1 MSMPDQPLLA
11 ARRISRWFGENQVL
25 FDIDLALQPGEV
37 HALLGENG
45 AGKSTLVRI
54 LAGYLSPSD
63 GEVRLADEVRHYR
76 SSGDA
81 EADGVVMIHQELALA
96 EQLSAEENIFLGRE
110 LRRGPFLD
118 RRAMRERCREALAE
132 LETRVDPRARV
143 KDLSTSDQQMVE
155 IAKAITRD
163 VRVLIMDEPTAS
175 LTEHEVEVLFALIG
189 RLRQRGVAILYISHK
204 LREIERIADRV
215 TVLRDGRL
223 IDSGPMAGRSK
234 EELARLMVGREIN
247 DMYPERTVLASD
259 APVVLEARDMVV
271 PGAVKRA
278 SFSLR
283 RGEVLGFGGVVG
295 AGRTALIEALLGL
308 RHRSQ
313 GQVLR
318 NGQPVALRHL
328 RDAVRQRIAYLT
340 EDRKGKGLVLNMGLR
355 PNFTLLNLRAYCR
368 PLIDRRREEQ
378 AFQGAIE
385 RFDIRLRTQAATAA
399 ELSGGNQQKLLLAK
413 VMSIDPEIVIINEPT
428 RGIDV
433 GTKHQIYHFVRELT
447 DAGCSVI
454 LISSEMAELI
464 GLSHRVAVM
473 CAGVLTGV
481 LEGEQINEHEIMQ
494 YASGIKGEGAD
505 EQRRA

>member
-1 MSMPDQPLLA
+1 MLLS
-11 ARRISRWFGENQVL
+11 ARKLCRSFGENQVL
-25 FDIDLALQPGEV
+25 FDVDLDLQAGEV

-45 AGKSTLVRI
+45 AGKSTLVKI
-54 LAGYLSPSD
+54 LAGYLRPTS
-63 GEVRLADEVRHYR
+63 GEVLLDGKQQRYR
-76 SSGDA
+76 SSGEA

-118 RRAMRERCREALAE
+118 RRAMREQSRAALEE
-132 LETRVDPRARV
+132 LETHVDPRARV

-163 VRVLIMDEPTAS
+163 VRVLIMDEPTAT
-175 LTEHEVEVLFALIG
+175 LTENEVKVLFELIA

-204 LREIERIADRV
+204 LREIEQIADRV
-215 TVLRDGRL
+215 TVLRDGHL
-223 IDSGPMAGRSK
+223 VDSGPMAGRSK
-234 EELARLMVGREIN
+234 EELARLMVGREIHE
-247 DMYPERTVLASD
+247 MYPPRTHLAAN

-271 PGAVKRA
+271 PGAVKQA
-278 SFSLR
+278 SFTLR
-283 RGEVLGFGGVVG
+283 RGEVLGFGGIVG
-295 AGRTALIEALLGL
+295 AGRTALIEAVLGL
-308 RHRSQ
+308 RGKSA

-318 NGQPVALRHL
+318 NGQPVVLKNL
-328 RDAVRQRIAYLT
+328 RDAVHQRIAYLT
-340 EDRKGKGLVLNMGLR
+340 EDRKGKGLVLNMDLR
-355 PNFTLLNLRAYCR
+355 SNVTLLNLRAHCH

-378 AFQGAIE
+378 AYQQAIQ
-385 RFDIRLRTQAATAA
+385 RFDIRLRTAARTAA

-413 VMSIDPEIVIINEPT
+413 VMSIDPEVVIINEPT

-433 GTKHQIYHFVRELT
+433 GTKHQIYHFIHELT
-447 DAGCSVI
+447 ETGCSVI
-454 LISSEMAELI
+454 LISSEMGELI

-494 YASGIKGEGAD
+494 YASGIKGVGVD
-505 EQRRA
+505 EQRYG